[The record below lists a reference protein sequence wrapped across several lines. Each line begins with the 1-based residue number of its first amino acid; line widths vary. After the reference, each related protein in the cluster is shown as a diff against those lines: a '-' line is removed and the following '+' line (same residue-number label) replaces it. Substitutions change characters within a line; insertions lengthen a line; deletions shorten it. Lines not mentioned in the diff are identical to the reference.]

1 MLKCL
6 FDNYVRRS
14 RARLNISPVGLR
26 YFNVYGAHELHK
38 ERMKSTIHIFSEQIL
53 NEGNCRLFAGAGGY
67 KDGEQKR
74 DFVHVDDCVNV
85 NIWFAENTN
94 IGGIFNVGTGKAS
107 SFNNVAEIIT
117 DWFRTEK
124 HIKAERQYIEF
135 PKDLLRRYQNFTQAD
150 LTALRSVKCPIEFS
164 TVETA
169 VPSVLNELYNN

>member
-1 MLKCL
+1 M
-6 FDNYVRRS
+6 V
-14 RARLNISPVGLR
+14 
-26 YFNVYGAHELHK
+26 
-38 ERMKSTIHIFSEQIL
+38 
-53 NEGNCRLFAGAGGY
+53 
-67 KDGEQKR
+67 
-74 DFVHVDDCVNV
+74 CVNV